1 MPFTQENY
9 MHWFWISFFGVI
21 AFFWVF
27 HGLRVA
33 WGLVRLPWLK
43 DFAPLADAECP
54 RISLLFAARDEEE
67 KLPGALATLA
77 TIDYPNLE
85 IIAVDDRSADA
96 TGRILDEFA
105 LTGLKTG
112 HYNGSDDR
120 GDAEVRLAGLKP
132 GGYTGGEQARFRVV
146 HVTALP
152 PGWLGKPHALQKAY
166 EASSGEWLLFTDA
179 DVRFAPD
186 ALRRAAAVVKQ
197 KNLDHFTLFGDVE
210 MVGFWETVVITFFG
224 LAFHIAHDPYQVS
237 NPHSRAYVGVGAFQ
251 LMKRSAYEA
260 CGTHRRLAMEVVDD
274 VKLGKLVKQVGL
286 RSGVG
291 VAQDAVVIRWHA
303 GVGNLIRGVTKN
315 FFAALGYNLPL
326 VVVAISGM
334 WMMNVA
340 PFVGVIWGHG
350 WVRALSGIAV
360 VIALAFH
367 VGVDVAM
374 HVSPLYAFT
383 HPLGAVLF
391 SYMLLR
397 STVVTLRDGGVTW
410 RGTFYPLEELRR
422 GVV

>member
-43 DFAPLADAECP
+43 DFAPLADVECP

-77 TIDYPNLE
+77 TLDYPNLE
-85 IIAVDDRSADA
+85 IIAVDDRSKDA
-96 TGRILDEFA
+96 TRRILDEFA
-105 LTGLKTG
+105 V
-112 HYNGSDDR
+112 SQ
-120 GDAEVRLAGLKP
+120 E
-132 GGYTGGEQARFRVV
+132 RFRVV
-146 HVTALP
+146 HLTALP

-166 EASSGEWLLFTDA
+166 EASAGEWLLFTDA

-197 KNLDHFTLFGDVE
+197 NNLDHFTLFGDVE

-224 LAFHIAHDPYQVS
+224 LAFHMVHDPYQVS

-367 VGVDVAM
+367 VGVDIAM
-374 HVSPLYAFT
+374 HVSPFYAFT

>member
-1 MPFTQENY
+1 MLFTQENY
-9 MHWFWISFFGVI
+9 MHWFWLSFFGVI

-67 KLPGALATLA
+67 KLPAALATLA

-85 IIAVDDRSADA
+85 IIAVDDRSQDA

-105 LTGLKTG
+105 LS
-112 HYNGSDDR
+112 H
-120 GDAEVRLAGLKP
+120 E
-132 GGYTGGEQARFRVV
+132 RFRVV

-152 PGWLGKPHALQKAY
+152 PGWLGKPHSLQKAY
-166 EASSGEWLLFTDA
+166 ETSVGEWLLFTDA

-186 ALRRAAAVVKQ
+186 ALRRAAAVVKR

-210 MVGFWETVVITFFG
+210 MVGFWETVLITFFG
-224 LAFHIAHDPYQVS
+224 LAFHMANDPYQVS

-274 VKLGKLVKQVGL
+274 MKLGKLVKQAGL

-291 VAQDAVVIRWHA
+291 VAQEAVVIRWHA

-326 VVVAISGM
+326 VVVAICGM
-334 WMMNVA
+334 WMMNVV

-350 WVRALSGIAV
+350 WVQALSGIAV

-367 VGVDVAM
+367 VGVDIAM